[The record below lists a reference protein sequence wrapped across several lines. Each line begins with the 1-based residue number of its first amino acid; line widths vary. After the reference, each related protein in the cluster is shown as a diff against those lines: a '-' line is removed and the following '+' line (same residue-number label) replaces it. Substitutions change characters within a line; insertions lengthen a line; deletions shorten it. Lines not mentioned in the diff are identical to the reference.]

1 MMWFTKKP
9 PPALRVLV
17 VCLGNICRS
26 PTGEAVLRHKLA
38 QAGLAE
44 RIELDSAGTG
54 GWHIGEPP
62 DGRAI
67 RHAAQRGYDLSR
79 LRGRR
84 VAEDDF
90 RRFDLI
96 LAMDDDNLAD
106 LVRLRPEDATAEVRL
121 FAEAAVPDPYMGGP
135 EGFLHVLDLIEAA
148 SERWVGDLQRRVARG
163 TS

>member
-1 MMWFTKKP
+1 M
-9 PPALRVLV
+9 LV

-67 RHAAQRGYDLSR
+67 RHAAERGYDLSR

-106 LVRLRPEDATAEVRL
+106 LVRLRPESATAEVRL

-148 SERWVGDLQRRVARG
+148 SERWVGDLRRRLERG

>member
-1 MMWFTKKP
+1 MKWFSKKQ
-9 PPALRVLV
+9 PAELRVLV

-26 PTGEAVLRHKLA
+26 PTAEAVLRHKLS

-67 RHAAQRGYDLSR
+67 RHAAQRGYDLSA

-84 VAEDDF
+84 VAEEDF

-96 LAMDDDNLAD
+96 LAMDEDNLAD
-106 LVRLRPEDATAEVRL
+106 LARLSPDDATAQVRL
-121 FAEAAVPDPYMGGP
+121 FADAAVPDPYMGGP
-135 EGFLHVLDLIEAA
+135 EGFVHVLDLLEAA
-148 SERWVGDLQRRVARG
+148 SERWVADLKSRLGQG

>member
-1 MMWFTKKP
+1 MKWFSKKA
-9 PPALRVLV
+9 PAELRVLM

-26 PTGEAVLRHKLA
+26 PTAEAVLRHKLA
-38 QAGLAE
+38 QTGLAE
-44 RIELDSAGTG
+44 RVELDSAGTG

-67 RHAAQRGYDLSR
+67 RHAAQRGYDLSP

-84 VAEDDF
+84 VSDEDF

-96 LAMDDDNLAD
+96 LAMDEDNLAE
-106 LVRLRPEDATAEVRL
+106 LERLRPEDGTAEVRL
-121 FAEAAVPDPYMGGP
+121 FADAPVPDPYMGGP
-135 EGFLHVLDLIEAA
+135 EGFVHVLDLIEAA
-148 SERWVGDLQRRVARG
+148 SERWLGELEERLGRG

>member
-9 PPALRVLV
+9 PPELRVLV

-26 PTGEAVLRHKLA
+26 PTGEAVLRHKLV

-54 GWHIGEPP
+54 GWHIGEAP

-135 EGFLHVLDLIEAA
+135 EGFLHVLDLIESA
-148 SERWVGDLQRRVARG
+148 SERWVADLQRRLERG

>member
-1 MMWFTKKP
+1 MKWFAKKP
-9 PPALRVLV
+9 APELRVLL

-26 PTGEAVLRHKLA
+26 PTAEGVLRHKLA

-67 RHAAQRGYDLSR
+67 RHALVRGYDLSA

-84 VAEDDF
+84 VSDEDF
-90 RRFDLI
+90 RRFHLM
-96 LAMDDDNLAD
+96 LAMDEDNLAE
-106 LVRLRPEDATAEVRL
+106 LQRLRPEDASAELRL
-121 FAEAAVPDPYMGGP
+121 FAAAPVPDPYMGGP
-135 EGFLHVLDLIEAA
+135 EGFDHVLDLVEAA
-148 SERWVGDLQRRVARG
+148 SEAWVREWAQRLERG